1 MARERQRARSLAAQ
15 DAAGIADGADIADK
29 WIFGA
34 LVGLL
39 FWVPLPLGSNRT
51 WALGVL
57 VAWAF
62 VLLAGVAYVWRRH
75 SDAAW
80 QRLAQFGVP
89 LTLLGAFVAL
99 VWAQTWPMPG
109 QWVAAVSP
117 ESWRVETGVA
127 SARFSLD
134 VYQNRIYAA
143 VSSAYWALFVV
154 AVLTVRDKRRL
165 ELLAW
170 CIVWA
175 GLVQAVLGV
184 VLFSTTAHYQIF
196 FFDTIHDRVKG
207 SFGYHNHFA
216 GYMELCLSVGIG
228 LMLARLGSDKT
239 QRGNWRHR
247 IARVLDFIL
256 SEKMRLRLM
265 LVVLV
270 IALVLTRS
278 RMGNTGFF
286 AAMLV
291 VGAVTLLLTR
301 RSAPAMVA
309 LIVSLIVVDVFVIG
323 TWVGLEKVMERVQG
337 TNMSIEN
344 QGAEESVEL
353 RADAARHG
361 LDLVK
366 AFPVFG
372 TGGGSF
378 YNSYIRY
385 RTPRPGFFD
394 HAHNDYVEMAADY
407 GLVGIG
413 LLGALVLTTAWQC
426 LRAIAKR
433 RSSLP
438 RGISFGVLMAIVAL
452 AIHSTVDFNLQL
464 PANALTLVVILAMG
478 WLASALPS
486 TGSTSST
493 SSSSSRE

>member
-1 MARERQRARSLAAQ
+1 MARERQRASLVV
-15 DAAGIADGADIADK
+15 DDDADIADK

-34 LVGLL
+34 LIGLL
-39 FWVPLPLGSNRT
+39 LWAPLPLGSNRT
-51 WALGVL
+51 WALGIL
-57 VAWAF
+57 VVWVFA
-62 VLLAGVAYVWRRH
+62 LLAGVAYVWRHH

-80 QRLAQFGVP
+80 ARLGKFAVP

-99 VWAQTWPMPG
+99 VWAQTWVVPAS
-109 QWVAAVSP
+109 WVEALSP
-117 ESWRVETGVA
+117 ESWRVERGV
-127 SARFSLD
+127 SPPRFSLD
-134 VYQNRIYAA
+134 VHQNRLYAA
-143 VSSAYWALFVV
+143 VSSAYWAVFLV
-154 AVLTVRDKRRL
+154 AVMTVRDKRRL

-170 CIVWA
+170 GIVWA

-184 VLFSTTAHYQIF
+184 VLFSTTAQYHIF
-196 FFDTIHDRVKG
+196 FFEVIHDRVKG

-228 LMLARLGSDKT
+228 LMLARLGNDKT

-247 IARVLDFIL
+247 IARVLDFVL

-286 AAMLV
+286 AAMLI

-337 TNMSIEN
+337 TTMNLEG
-344 QGAEESVEL
+344 QGVEESVEL
-353 RADAARHG
+353 RQDAAKHG

-394 HAHNDYVEMAADY
+394 HAHNDYVELAADY

-413 LLGALVLTTAWQC
+413 LLGALVLTTAWKC

-438 RGISFGVLMAIVAL
+438 RGISFGVLMAMVAL

-464 PANALTLVVILAMG
+464 PANALTLVVILSMG

-486 TGSTSST
+486 T
-493 SSSSSRE
+493 SSRE